1 MPRTRPDEA
10 AGTQATEDGL
20 QSGGTRGSSNQGGPE
35 RSGLPEKD
43 EAVRVNS
50 QRDRGSRSTTGR
62 EADASGSEP
71 VPRPESPEPLPPG
84 TEPADYVG
92 GEKPHKTCSDGTK
105 AKPSGTRNEVM

>member
-1 MPRTRPDEA
+1 MPRTRADEDID
-10 AGTQATEDGL
+10 TQATDDGL

-50 QRDRGSRSTTGR
+50 QGDRGSRSTTGR
-62 EADASGSEP
+62 ESDAAGNEP
-71 VPRPESPEPLPPG
+71 VPRPPAPEPLPPG

-92 GEKPHKTCSDGTK
+92 GEKPHKTCSDGSEE
-105 AKPSGTRNEVM
+105 APSGARNEVL